1 MPLICPT
8 ESKTLFE
15 RVYDACKEAD
25 KNLVEFLNQPDKLS
39 LLEKIC
45 NKISALGAQHIS
57 KDKPVSSSY
66 SFHAT
71 MQSIFAL
78 EEIDQLI
85 NKLFPTDSHTADTIQ
100 TNLEYAVV
108 NYLQDLLIKPQK

>member
-1 MPLICPT
+1 MPLIGPT
-8 ESKTLFE
+8 ENKTLFA
-15 RVYDACKEAD
+15 RVYDTCKEAD

-45 NKISALGAQHIS
+45 NNISVIGAQRIS

-66 SFHAT
+66 SLHAT
-71 MQSIFAL
+71 VQSIFAL

-85 NKLFPTDSHTADTIQ
+85 NNLFPTNSYTADTIQ
-100 TNLEYAVV
+100 TNLEYAAV
-108 NYLQDLLIKPQK
+108 NYLQDLLKPQK